1 MPFIMDG
8 DMEVDELFGDS
19 AAMDT
24 AMDTAMDMTL
34 PTPLKGLAQR
44 LHEVH
49 TSGCTQSVVIHAK
62 IVEHQLTSKQADCLL
77 QNGMYCIRLTGR
89 NVR

>member
-1 MPFIMDG
+1 MPFIMDE

-49 TSGCTQSVVIHAK
+49 TSGCTQSV
-62 IVEHQLTSKQADCLL
+62 IVS
-77 QNGMYCIRLTGR
+77 R
-89 NVR
+89 